1 MDADERR
8 QKILELIHQNG
19 KVKVNELS
27 EIFKISE
34 VTIRMDLAD
43 LEKKGLLTRVHGGAV
58 SSYKTYYNMSLQQ
71 RMKENQEEKQKI
83 AEKIVSMIHDND
95 TIILNSGTTTLMVLR
110 MIPQIWPLML

>member
-1 MDADERR
+1 MQMKR

-43 LEKKGLLTRVHGGAV
+43 LEKRGFDSCSWGCSKLIQ
-58 SSYKTYYNMSLQQ
+58 NILQH
-71 RMKENQEEKQKI
+71 EPS
-83 AEKIVSMIHDND
+83 AEDERKSRRKAK
-95 TIILNSGTTTLMVLR
+95 NS
-110 MIPQIWPLML
+110 